1 MSGITVVSDEQADH
15 ERLEQIYRKSLIVRR
30 EWDDW
35 PDPERA
41 AESICRTDP
50 VVVAIGT
57 DVFDDDAIDLV
68 KAIDLYRPEVGIVVL
83 RRLTTSDQALEFLR
97 NGARE
102 VIDLP
107 SRSDEDLQADIDGV
121 LHHVERRNSNIA
133 APPAHR
139 RSRVIAVMSPK
150 GGTGKTTIATN
161 LAVGLATGMEKQAML
176 LDLDVQF
183 GDVCSALGL
192 EPEHDLSDA
201 IRPGP
206 VDLTTL
212 KVFLTRHRSSLAVL
226 PPPESLAASEDIDL
240 DDLKRTIAALSDEF
254 RFVVIDSAAGIDEFA
269 LVALEFATDLL
280 FVVTPDVP
288 AIRAISKQLEALDRL
303 GIVEPTRHLVI
314 NRVDARIGVTQSDIE
329 STLGMA
335 ANLTI
340 PTSRMFPLSTNQG
353 VAHIDSG
360 ENDDG
365 TRAMRAL
372 ANHFLPDSAAL
383 RSKGRFFSRGR

>member
-1 MSGITVVSDEQADH
+1 MSGITIVSENDSDH
-15 ERLEQIYRKSLIVRR
+15 DRIAPLYRKHHLVRR

-35 PDPERA
+35 ADPDRA

-50 VVVAIGT
+50 LVVAIGT
-57 DVFDDDAIDLV
+57 DVFDEDAVDLV
-68 KAIDLYRPEVGIVVL
+68 KAIDLHRPEVGIVVL
-83 RRLTTSDQALEFLR
+83 RRITSAEQALEFLR
-97 NGARE
+97 SGARE

-107 SRSDEDLQADIDGV
+107 SRSDEDLRGDIDSV
-121 LHHVERRNSNIA
+121 LNHVERRNSNIA
-133 APPAHR
+133 APPGHS

-150 GGTGKTTIATN
+150 GGTGKTTVATN
-161 LAVGLATGMEKQAML
+161 LAVGLATGLEKQAIL

-206 VDLTTL
+206 VDVTTM
-212 KVFLTRHRSSLAVL
+212 KVFLTRHQSSLAVL
-226 PPPESLAASEDIDL
+226 PPPEALAASDDIDL
-240 DDLKRTIAALSDEF
+240 DDLKRHIAALSEEF
-254 RFVVIDSAAGIDEFA
+254 RFVVIDTAAGIDDFA

-288 AIRAISKQLEALDRL
+288 AIRAISKQLAALDRL

-314 NRVDARIGVTQSDIE
+314 NRADARIGVTQSDIE

-340 PTSRMFPLSTNQG
+340 PTSRSFPLSTNQG

-360 ENDDG
+360 ENDDA
-365 TRAMRAL
+365 TKAMRAL
-372 ANHFLPDSAAL
+372 ANHFLPDGASL